1 VINAVADIVDSP
13 DGALWLREPGERFV
27 LGGAWNASS
36 WKLDSAAVP
45 ADPLF
50 TQFLEE
56 RQWMVNLD
64 ELAAHPERYDDLIV
78 PDWIKR
84 LERAWLI
91 VPLLHHEWLL
101 GFLVLGRPR
110 AARALNWEDYD
121 LLKTIGRQ
129 TASYLAEHQ
138 SARALAETRQFDQ
151 FNKRFAF
158 VLHDIKNLASQLSL
172 ITANAEKFKG
182 NPEFVDDMVTTV
194 RETVDKM
201 NRLMTR
207 IHEGGR
213 EAKAHAAFE
222 VEGVLRQT
230 VERATVKDRN
240 LSFEGN
246 ARGMQLVA
254 DEDRFA
260 AVVSHLIDNA
270 IEASPAH
277 DGRVAVRLTVQGGDA
292 VIEVQDNGKGMEAE
306 FVRNEMFKPFKS
318 TKAGGYGIGAYESR
332 EFVRELGGNLDVVS
346 APGKGTTVRIRLPAI
361 AGQGEGVGMER
372 RVISQ

>member
-1 VINAVADIVDSP
+1 
-13 DGALWLREPGERFV
+13 
-27 LGGAWNASS
+27 
-36 WKLDSAAVP
+36 
-45 ADPLF
+45 
-50 TQFLEE
+50 
-56 RQWMVNLD
+56 
-64 ELAAHPERYDDLIV
+64 
-78 PDWIKR
+78 
-84 LERAWLI
+84 
-91 VPLLHHEWLL
+91 
-101 GFLVLGRPR
+101 VLGRPR
-110 AARALNWEDYD
+110 AARDLNWEDYD

-138 SARALAETRQFDQ
+138 TARALAEARQFDQ

-222 VEGVLRQT
+222 LEGVLRQT
-230 VERATVKDRN
+230 VARAAIKDRN

-246 ARGMQLVA
+246 ACGMQLVA

-270 IEASPAH
+270 IEASPAR
-277 DGRVAVRLTVQGGDA
+277 DGRVAVRLTAQDGDA
-292 VIEVQDNGKGMEAE
+292 VIEVEDNGKGMDAE
-306 FVRNEMFKPFKS
+306 FIRTEMFKPFKS
-318 TKAGGYGIGAYESR
+318 TKDGGYGIGAYESR

-361 AGQGEGVGMER
+361 TA
-372 RVISQ
+372 